1 MRNNLDHF
9 IGVGIN
15 SFGILDCSTD
25 YQDMLNMVLPS
36 IPVTFRR
43 NYRYPLDMML
53 GNYANCYFKHSK
65 NELIKILDNFD
76 KFVYTDICSD
86 FTRIVGVPRKIS
98 KCENLTDEFK
108 EVYHTMMKRIRPYSE
123 YDNTFDGDVFTSYK
137 I

>member
-9 IGVGIN
+9 IDVDIN
-15 SFGILDCSTD
+15 SFGVLDCITD

-43 NYRYPLDMML
+43 NYRYPLGMMF
-53 GNYANCYFKHSK
+53 GNLANYYFKHSK

-86 FTRIVGVPRKIS
+86 FARILGIPRKIS

-108 EVYHTMMKRIRPYSE
+108 EAYNIMMKRIHPELVYLE
-123 YDNTFDGDVFTSYK
+123 YDNTFDGD
-137 I
+137 IL